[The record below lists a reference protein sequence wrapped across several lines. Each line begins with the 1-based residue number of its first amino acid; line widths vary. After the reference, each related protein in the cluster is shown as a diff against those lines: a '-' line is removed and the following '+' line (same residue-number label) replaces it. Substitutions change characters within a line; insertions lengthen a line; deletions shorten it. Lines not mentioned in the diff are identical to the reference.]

1 MSVAATSAPRVIV
14 GMGSCGIAAGAYDVE
29 AAFKDALAG
38 ATDTATV
45 EMGRTGC
52 MGLCYREVMVEI
64 RDGEATHVYG
74 DVTAERVPEIVS
86 KHLVGGEPIQE
97 WLILGDEIE
106 SVESKLLAGQTR
118 IVLRNCGHIDPES
131 IDDYIARDGYVA
143 LRDTIASK
151 LPADV
156 VEIMK
161 ASGLRGRG
169 GAGFSTG
176 MKWQFAASAPGDKK
190 YVVCNADEGDPGA
203 FMDRSVL
210 ESDPHSVLEGMAICA
225 FAIGAD
231 EGYVYCRAEYPLA
244 IKRLNIAIKQAEE
257 RGLLGKNIMGSGF
270 DFTLKVKEGAGAFVC
285 GEETALIASLEG
297 QRGMPRIRPPFPATS
312 GLWGKPTNINN
323 VETFANVAWIL
334 RNGAE
339 AYSSIGSGTSKGTK
353 VFALT
358 GKVKRSGLVEVP
370 MGMTL
375 RELVFDV
382 AGGMS
387 GDRPAKAVQMG
398 GPSGGCVPEALLD
411 TPIEYEALM
420 QVGAIVGSG
429 GVVVV
434 DESTCMVD
442 LARFFL
448 SFTQDE
454 SCGKCVPCRIGTKRM
469 LELVTRV
476 TEGEGVD
483 GDIEEL
489 ERLANTVKSASLC
502 GLGQTAPNPV
512 LTTLKYF
519 RHEYEEHIAEK
530 RCRAAQCT
538 ALSTY
543 IILSDLCR
551 GCLVCKKHCPTN
563 AISGEL
569 KQPHKIDAN
578 ACIKCGVCVS
588 HCAFDAIT
596 RV

>member
-1 MSVAATSAPRVIV
+1 MSDVPSSAKRVIV

-29 AAFKDALAG
+29 AAFQEAIAG
-38 ATDTATV
+38 LDGVSV
-45 EMGRTGC
+45 ELGRTGC
-52 MGLCYREVMVEI
+52 MGLCYREVMVEV
-64 RDGEATHVYG
+64 RDGDQTWVYG
-74 DVTAERVPEIVS
+74 DVTAPRVADIVE
-86 KHLVGGEPIQE
+86 KHILRAEPVTDWLV
-97 WLILGDEIE
+97 LGDD
-106 SVESKLLAGQTR
+106 VESAESELLGRQTR
-118 IVLRNCGHIDPES
+118 IVLRNCGQIDPES
-131 IDDYIARDGYVA
+131 IDDYLATDGYAA
-143 LRDTIASK
+143 LRTALTQTS
-151 LPADV
+151 PADI
-156 VEIMK
+156 VETIK

-176 MKWQFAASAPGDKK
+176 MKWQFAAGAKSDKK

-225 FAIGAD
+225 RAIGAD

-244 IKRLNIAIKQAEE
+244 IKRLNIAIAQAEE
-257 RGLLGKNIMGSGF
+257 CGLLGKDIMGTGF
-270 DFTLKVKEGAGAFVC
+270 DFTIKVKEGAGAFVC
-285 GEETALIASLEG
+285 GEETALIASIEG
-297 QRGMPRIRPPFPATS
+297 QRGMPRVRPPFPATS

-323 VETFANVAWIL
+323 VETFANVAWII

-339 AYSSIGSGTSKGTK
+339 AYSAIGSGTSKGTK

-375 RELVFDV
+375 RELIFDV

-387 GDRPAKAVQMG
+387 GELPAKAVQMG
-398 GPSGGCVPEALLD
+398 GPSGGCVPESLFD

-469 LELVTRV
+469 LEIVTRI
-476 TEGEGVD
+476 TEGDGVET
-483 GDIEEL
+483 DIAEL
-489 ERLANTVKSASLC
+489 ERLATAVKSTSLC

-512 LTTLKYF
+512 LTTLRYF
-519 RHEYEEHIAEK
+519 LHEYEEHIAEK

-538 ALSTY
+538 ALSTFT
-543 IILSDLCR
+543 IIAEACS
-551 GCLVCKKHCPTN
+551 GCGACKKHCPTD
-563 AISGEL
+563 AISGET
-569 KQPHKIDAN
+569 KHPHTIDPDK
-578 ACIKCGVCVS
+578 CIKCGACVS
-588 HCAFDAIT
+588 YCRLDAIK

>member
-1 MSVAATSAPRVIV
+1 
-14 GMGSCGIAAGAYDVE
+14 MGSCGIAAGAHDVE
-29 AAFKDALAG
+29 SAFREA
-38 ATDTATV
+38 V
-45 EMGRTGC
+45 ESLDNQAIEIARTGC

-64 RDGEATHVYG
+64 KDGDKSWVYG
-74 DVTAERVPEIVS
+74 DVKPQNVPDIVQ
-86 KHLVGGEPIQE
+86 KHLIGKEPIRD
-97 WLILGDEIE
+97 WLILGDGVE
-106 SVESKLLAGQTR
+106 SVESALLDKQTR

-131 IDDYIARDGYVA
+131 IDDYIATDGYSA
-143 LRDTIASK
+143 LRTALAEKS
-151 LPADV
+151 PADV
-156 VEIMK
+156 VEIVK

-176 MKWQFAASAPGDKK
+176 MKWQFAAAAPGDKK

-225 FAIGAD
+225 HAIGSD

-244 IKRLNIAIKQAEE
+244 VKRLNIAIAQAEE
-257 RGLLGKNIMGSGF
+257 RGLLGSNIMGTGF
-270 DFTLKVKEGAGAFVC
+270 NFTVRVKEGAGAFVC

-297 QRGMPRIRPPFPATS
+297 RRGMPRVRPPFPATS

-323 VETFANVAWIL
+323 VETFANIGWIL

-339 AYSSIGSGTSKGTK
+339 AYSAIGSGTSKGTK

-358 GKVKRSGLVEVP
+358 GKVQRSGLVEVP

-375 RELVFDV
+375 RELIFDV

-387 GDRPAKAVQMG
+387 GTRPAKAVQLG
-398 GPSGGCVPEALLD
+398 GPAGGCVPESLFD
-411 TPIEYEALM
+411 TPIEYEALVK
-420 QVGAIVGSG
+420 VGAIVGSG

-434 DESTCMVD
+434 DDSTCMVD

-469 LELVTRV
+469 LEVVARI
-476 TEGEGVD
+476 TEGRGTQ

-489 ERLANTVKSASLC
+489 ESLARTVSVASLC
-502 GLGQTAPNPV
+502 GLGQNAPNPV

-519 RHEYEEHIAEK
+519 RDEYEEHIAERK
-530 RCRAAQCT
+530 CRAAQCI

-543 IILSDLCR
+543 AVIAEACR
-551 GCLVCKKHCPTN
+551 GCGVCTKHCPTE

-569 KQPHKIDAN
+569 KGVYSIDPEK
-578 ACIKCGVCVS
+578 CIKCGVCVS
-588 HCAFDAIT
+588 HCPFDAIT